1 MNMEDYKQAVINAPS
16 DAIAEKVLAEANAL
30 GPAGFLAAG
39 AAVLGAAWALTE
51 VRRA

>member
-1 MNMEDYKQAVINAPS
+1 MRWWTSLAAL
-16 DAIAEKVLAEANAL
+16 VLVLLFTGAADGLMDEL

-39 AAVLGAAWALTE
+39 AAWALTE